1 MALSPF
7 SLTLA
12 ETNLTQYAVQ
22 VLTTANNKYY
32 YYVFSSP
39 VAQGVAEQIAIDM
52 CNDDFIENNSEERAV
67 SVTSFTQYGVLDNP
81 ELDNEEELNYF
92 IRKRYGEGVMVT
104 LESIGF
110 DNWDYEFLS
119 EYTGPQELR

>member
-1 MALSPF
+1 MALSQFNLP
-7 SLTLA
+7 LE
-12 ETNLTQYAVQ
+12 ETNLTQYEVR
-22 VLTTANNKYY
+22 VKTTENNQYY

-39 VAQGVAEQIAIDM
+39 QSQPVIEQIALDM
-52 CNDDFIENNSEERAV
+52 CDQDFIDDNNDERAV

-92 IRKRYGEGVMVT
+92 IRKRYGEGVRVT

-119 EYTGPQELR
+119 EYTGPQEQR